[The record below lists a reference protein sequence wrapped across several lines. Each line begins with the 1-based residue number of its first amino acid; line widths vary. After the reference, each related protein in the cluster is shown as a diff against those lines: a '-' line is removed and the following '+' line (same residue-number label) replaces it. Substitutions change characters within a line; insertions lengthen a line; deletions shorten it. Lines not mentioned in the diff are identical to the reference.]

1 MLHVRPMTLGDLD
14 PVFDLQCRAHTP
26 DYHESRTA
34 LASRFERGR
43 KCCFVAEQGQ
53 CAVAY
58 LLAHPWGGPPPVL
71 HHMLPR
77 LAQPDHLFLHDLAVL
92 PEVRGVGAAAALIAA
107 LEKQG
112 RREGFREIRLVA
124 LVNAVSFWQRRG
136 WKPLP
141 GVVLDR
147 SYGVGARVKTRA
159 IAV

>member
-1 MLHVRPMTLGDLD
+1 MTPGDLD

-43 KCCFVAEQGQ
+43 KTCFVAEQGHH
-53 CAVAY
+53 AVAY

-71 HHMLPR
+71 HHPLSK
-77 LAQPDHLFLHDLAVL
+77 LAQADHLFLHDLAVL
-92 PEVRGVGAAAALIAA
+92 PEARGAGAAAALIAA

-112 RREGFREIRLVA
+112 RRDGFGEIRLVA
-124 LVNAVSFWQRRG
+124 LVNAVSFWQRLG

-147 SYGVGARVKTRA
+147 SYGVGARVKARA
-159 IAV
+159 IPA